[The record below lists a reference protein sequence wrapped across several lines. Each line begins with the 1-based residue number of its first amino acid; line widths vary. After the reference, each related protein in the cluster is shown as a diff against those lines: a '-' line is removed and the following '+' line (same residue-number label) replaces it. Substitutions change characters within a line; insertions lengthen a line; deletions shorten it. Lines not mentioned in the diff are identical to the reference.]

1 MTHIKLLDLK
11 HEIVDMEYLEG
22 NELGLVDNAHE
33 FRIINNTTFESRFS
47 IKLETSK
54 TDKSNHNI
62 DFSDDGTYLA
72 YTEAE
77 KPIIRVIDTRRKKII
92 HSFSKHT
99 DEIES
104 LQFSPDSKYLASGGV
119 DGKVYLWSIDQ
130 GAFMSHFASHPDY
143 VAFLRFSP
151 NGNYLISCGF
161 EGAMIC
167 TNIHTKAKAKKY
179 KQHKSRVT
187 AITFLSDHVVITG
200 SMEGEIVVLN
210 YLSGDVLARFMT
222 PHGEVRGLACDDKVI
237 YVSGTQSSIAI
248 YSLQTYQAIATHYI
262 TAPGTPSHIAFNEKK
277 DHLIVGCL
285 NGKLAYYNLDNSDEL
300 NQALNKNQYKEAHEI
315 IQANL
320 LLEFSPAK
328 EIFDDTWETTY
339 EDAFTLLVNHQ
350 TEKATVLLGNFM
362 GVPKIT
368 NTIQLLLR
376 DFGSYAKFEELV
388 GAKKLSAA
396 YSLLESAPALKHTP
410 LYLKLEKLWSNAFEK
425 AKSIMLTKNDAAT
438 AKLLLDDFSKVP
450 SKMPLIQTLINEPNV
465 FKDLI
470 SGLQEKD
477 FKKLLTVIGKHAYLK
492 ETTEYQQAMKLAEKV
507 LEVAK
512 TKIQEKDFA
521 TVHSYAELILNVP
534 HLHEQAEILS
544 TYAQAAHSFIEAY
557 EKEAYEEAYTL
568 LDQNPF
574 LIELSE
580 AQEIEGRW
588 REMITRCEE
597 FAFLG
602 NVKKIKETLGDFF
615 ILKSRAN
622 RVGALLKT
630 AYLVQ
635 IKKYASSP
643 KLSNADIIK
652 ALNTYIVLLSY
663 DSEIEIIIKKLH
675 KLRQLEL
682 ELGEKEMEKKED
694 SVWLNHTNG
703 NVPHFIFQQ
712 KT

>member
-1 MTHIKLLDLK
+1 MTHLKLLDLK
-11 HEIVDMEYLEG
+11 HEIVDLEYLEG
-22 NELGLVDNAHE
+22 DELGLVDSEHE
-33 FRIINNTTFESRFS
+33 FRIIDNTTFASRFS
-47 IKLETSK
+47 IKLETAK
-54 TDKSNHNI
+54 TNKSNHNI
-62 DFSDDGTYLA
+62 DFSKDGTYLA
-72 YTEAE
+72 YTELD

-104 LQFSPDSKYLASGGV
+104 LQFSPDAKYLASGGV
-119 DGKVYLWSIDQ
+119 DGKVYLWSMAQ
-130 GAFMSHFASHPDY
+130 GAFISHFASHPDY

-151 NGNYLISCGF
+151 NGSYLISCGF

-187 AITFLSDHVVITG
+187 AITFLSEHVLITG
-200 SMEGEIVVLN
+200 SVEGEIVVLN
-210 YLSGDVLARFMT
+210 YLSGEILARFMT
-222 PHGEVRGLACDDKVI
+222 PHGEVRGLTCDDKVI

-248 YSLQTYQAIATHYI
+248 YSLKTYLAIATHYI
-262 TAPGTPSHIAFNEKK
+262 TAPGIPSHIDFNDKR
-277 DHLIVGCL
+277 DRLIVGCL

-300 NQALNKNQYKEAHEI
+300 NQALNKNAYKEAYDI
-315 IQANL
+315 IADNP
-320 LLEFSPAK
+320 LLEFNPAK
-328 EIFDDTWETTY
+328 EIFDDTWETIY
-339 EDAFTLLVNHQ
+339 EDAFTLLLNHQ
-350 TEKATVLLGNFM
+350 TQKATLLLSNFL

-368 NTIQLLLR
+368 NTIQSLLR
-376 DFGSYAKFEELV
+376 DFESYEKFTELV
-388 GAKKLSAA
+388 SSKKLSAA
-396 YSLLESAPALKHTP
+396 YSLLESAPVLKDTP
-410 LYLKLEKLWSNAFEK
+410 LYLKLEKLWLSAFEK
-425 AKSIMLTKNDAAT
+425 AKTVMFTKGDTAT
-438 AKLLLDDFSKVP
+438 TKLILDDFSKVP

-470 SGLQEKD
+470 SGLKDKD
-477 FKKLLTVIGKHAYLK
+477 FKKLLTIIAKHSYLK
-492 ETTEYQQAMKLAEKV
+492 ETSEYQQAMKLAEKV

-512 TKIQEKDFA
+512 VKIQEKDFA
-521 TVHSYAELILNVP
+521 TVQTYAELILNVP
-534 HLHEQAEILS
+534 HLHDQAEILS
-544 TYAQAAHSFIEAY
+544 TYAQAARNFVEAY
-557 EKEAYEEAYTL
+557 EKEEYEDAYTL

-588 REMITRCEE
+588 REMITACEE
-597 FAFLG
+597 FAFAG
-602 NVKKIKETLGDFF
+602 DVKKIKETLGQFF

-622 RVGALLKT
+622 RVGALLKM

-663 DSEIEIIIKKLH
+663 DPEIEIIINKLH

-682 ELGEKEMEKKED
+682 ELGEKEMESKED
-694 SVWLNHTNG
+694 SFWLSHTNG
-703 NVPHFIFQQ
+703 NVPFFIFQP